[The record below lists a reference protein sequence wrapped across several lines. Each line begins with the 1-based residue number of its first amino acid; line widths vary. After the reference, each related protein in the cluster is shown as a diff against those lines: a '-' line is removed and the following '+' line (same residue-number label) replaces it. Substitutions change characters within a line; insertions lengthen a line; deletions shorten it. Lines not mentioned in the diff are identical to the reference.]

1 MAPARERATCAI
13 VPPMK
18 ADAIADK
25 TVVLTGK
32 FKELVRAD
40 AEAALARMG
49 ATIGSGVSKKTDV
62 LFVGE
67 RAGSKLKKAQ
77 SLGITVLDE
86 AALKAL
92 VEQAPAEDAAAK
104 GAAKKQE
111 EAGASTPVAAFSG
124 KSIALTGKFTTMTRA
139 AAKKVLTEA
148 GATVG
153 SGVSKKTDLLIHGE
167 DAGSKLD
174 KAESLGVAVMTEAA
188 MVELLQAGGAGAAE
202 LAGADAKLAAKA
214 AEDATG
220 GEIKAAVAELREFV
234 RALKRR
240 KDIHVSIAK
249 LGRKAGKAKLEDL
262 RHFKMPPALIDL
274 YAEIDGIHVEWR
286 FIEPS
291 GGGCMRVPPVSQ
303 WTRFTRDKDHYMG
316 FGDDREAL
324 LFDEITPEG
333 TTWIVRDR
341 KAKGDNFE
349 IIFAS
354 AAEGAD
360 GVIAASSIPEYL
372 RAAMAHGFVAYWP
385 RCFKPSPHVSYAEQ
399 EGEVTRF
406 RGPAVAPKKIRVG
419 KRVQFS
425 YFSEGGRGEVIAV
438 QKVKPGHL
446 AEFAGSEFAELR
458 LDLGGT
464 AWHPLKWMKVTKR
477 ADAYE
482 RLRDP
487 GLDLVAAARADIQSL
502 LNDIIRAIGPLH
514 SYGTRSIGMIAD
526 NARRAAGLLGARPL
540 AEAIDAV
547 CEIVRLGEAHG
558 SRDASIELTEN
569 GDEFSSVE
577 LARSRWSYRPSQA
590 YIGLFGGLLIRAHNE
605 SAARG
610 VPGREL
616 VDAALVERL
625 SGVADATSLHAAL
638 TREEPLAATRWSHS
652 NKDYAGQLGLP
663 EDADV
668 LIGTGY

>member
-1 MAPARERATCAI
+1 
-13 VPPMK
+13 MK
-18 ADAIADK
+18 PDAIAGK

-77 SLGITVLDE
+77 SLGITVHDE
-86 AALKAL
+86 AVLKAL
-92 VEQAPAEDAAAK
+92 VDQAPTEAAPAADAAAAK
-104 GAAKKQE
+104 EPAKEAA
-111 EAGASTPVAAFSG
+111 ASTPVAAFAG

-148 GATVG
+148 GAAVG
-153 SGVSKKTDLLIHGE
+153 SGVTKKTDLLIHGE

-188 MVELLQAGGAGAAE
+188 MVELLQAGGAGGAE

-214 AEDATG
+214 AEDASG
-220 GEIKAAVAELREFV
+220 GEIKAAVDELREFV

-249 LGRKAGKAKLEDL
+249 LGRKAGKAKLDDL
-262 RHFKMPPALIDL
+262 RHFKVLPALIDL
-274 YAEIDGIHVEWR
+274 YAEIDGVHVEWR

-341 KAKGDNFE
+341 KAKGDDFE

-406 RGPAVAPKKIRVG
+406 RAPPVAPAKFAVG

-425 YFSEGGRGEVIAV
+425 YFSEGGRGEVIAL
-438 QKVKPGHL
+438 QTVKPGQL
-446 AEFAGSEFAELR
+446 AEFTGSEFAEIR

-477 ADAYE
+477 VDAYE

-487 GLDLVAAARADIQSL
+487 SFDLIAAARADIQGL
-502 LNDIIRAIGPLH
+502 LADVIRAIGPLH
-514 SYGTRSIGMIAD
+514 SYGSRSIGMLAD
-526 NARRAAGLLGARPL
+526 NARRAGGLLGARPL
-540 AEAIDAV
+540 AAAIVAV
-547 CEIVRLGEAHG
+547 CEIVALGEAHG
-558 SRDASIELTEN
+558 KRDATIELAES
-569 GDEFSSVE
+569 GDEFSRVD
-577 LARSRWSYRPSQA
+577 LARSRWSFRPSQA

-625 SGVADATSLHAAL
+625 AGVADATSLHAAL
-638 TREEPLAATRWSHS
+638 SREEPLAATRWSHS
-652 NKDYAGQLGLP
+652 SKDYAGELGLP
-663 EDADV
+663 AGADV
-668 LIGTGY
+668 LVGTGY